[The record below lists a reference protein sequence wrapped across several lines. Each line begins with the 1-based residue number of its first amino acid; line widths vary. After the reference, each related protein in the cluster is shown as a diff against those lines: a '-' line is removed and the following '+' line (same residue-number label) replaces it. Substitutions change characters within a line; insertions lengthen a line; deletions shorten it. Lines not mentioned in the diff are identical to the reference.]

1 MPTITLL
8 PPDRTSITRLLDR
21 AHEGDAAASESFWR
35 LVHQDLRELARGEL
49 LHERS
54 NHTLAPTALVHE
66 AFLRLHGSAPLRWQN
81 RAHFF
86 GAAARAMRRVLVDH
100 ARARHRRKRAG
111 ALAAVALCGEEAAP
125 TAVPPV
131 DLLALDEA
139 LERLGTLDPRM
150 VQVVELR
157 FFAGLAVAEIARLL
171 GVSAATVSSDWKI
184 ARMWLHRELDQGGAD
199 VR

>member
-1 MPTITLL
+1 MH
-8 PPDRTSITRLLDR
+8 PDRTSITRLLQR
-21 AHEGDAAASESFWR
+21 ARAGDAAASDSFWW
-35 LVHQDLRELARGEL
+35 LVQEDLHELAEGEL
-49 LHERS
+49 RHERR

-66 AFLRLHGSAPLRWQN
+66 AFLRLHGSEPLRWEN

-111 ALAAVALCGEEAAP
+111 GLAALPLGDAEPAA
-125 TAVPPV
+125 ARAARAV

-139 LERLGTLDPRM
+139 LERLRALDPRM

-157 FFAGLAVAEIARLL
+157 FFAGLTIAEIGRLL
-171 GVSAATVSSDWKI
+171 GVSAATLASDWKI
-184 ARMWLHRELDQGGAD
+184 ARMWLHRELGKGCGDG
-199 VR
+199 R